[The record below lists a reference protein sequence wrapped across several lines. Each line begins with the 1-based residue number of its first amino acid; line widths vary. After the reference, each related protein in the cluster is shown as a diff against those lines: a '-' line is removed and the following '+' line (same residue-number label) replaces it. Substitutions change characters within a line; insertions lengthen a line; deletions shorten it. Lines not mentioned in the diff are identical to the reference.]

1 MSILLAAVLLEQKL
15 VLGKCKG
22 SIYSN
27 FKRMREESRKGVS
40 MRVRGMNIN
49 VLGQFTESI
58 FDLEGISV
66 FSFSR

>member
-22 SIYSN
+22 SIYSY